1 MLLLQSSTVI
11 KHICQEAIV
20 VVQHDRISY
29 SCLQAAKILGF
40 NLATHKQANSLLKK
54 TTNESV
60 TYYSCMS
67 QKHAIA

>member
-54 TTNESV
+54 NN
-60 TYYSCMS
+60 
-67 QKHAIA
+67 K